1 MGDRQVRAALL
12 ESPDGQIVEAPPQT
26 WVPSVLVPLVQNVI
40 GGLAVAALVGV
51 VWRWIAGSLPPD
63 WWVPALSAGAVWATI
78 WTIVRFFAD
87 DLGLLRAAYAA
98 GAASRDAQV
107 NALMLEVQSLR
118 TVIEVRE
125 GGATGS
131 NADIRIAD
139 MNATLKG
146 ARELIPIFYSGDKI
160 SRASMAQ
167 RGMGQA
173 RWEKVITLCKA
184 AGVFDDQGKRRIRDV
199 SDALKAVE
207 QLHST
212 SVVTVKGSK
221 RGGVPWG

>member
-1 MGDRQVRAALL
+1 MNTNRQTIAV
-12 ESPDGQIVEAPPQT
+12 DDMAPSQPQT
-26 WVPSVLVPLVQNVI
+26 WVNDVAVPLAQNLL
-40 GGLAVAALVGV
+40 GGVATSGLVAIAWRAVGT
-51 VWRWIAGSLPPD
+51 LPPD
-63 WWVPALSAGAVWATI
+63 WWVPVTLAGSAVACAATL
-78 WTIVRFFAD
+78 TRFFAD
-87 DLGLLRAAYAA
+87 DVGIVTAAYRA
-98 GAASRDAQV
+98 GASSRDAQV

-131 NADIRIAD
+131 NADLRIAD

-146 ARELIPIFYSGDKI
+146 ARELIPIFYSGDNI

-167 RGMGQA
+167 RGMGQS
-173 RWEKVITLCKA
+173 RWQKVIALCKA
-184 AGVFDDQGKRRIRDV
+184 AGVFDDHGKRRIRDV

-207 QLHST
+207 QLHDT